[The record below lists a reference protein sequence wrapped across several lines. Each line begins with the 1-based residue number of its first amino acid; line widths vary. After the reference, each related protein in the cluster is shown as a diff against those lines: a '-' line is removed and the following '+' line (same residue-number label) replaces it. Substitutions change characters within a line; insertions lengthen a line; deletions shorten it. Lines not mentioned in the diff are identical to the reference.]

1 MKRIY
6 NSIDIGSDTIKI
18 VVCELYKNKLNLLA
32 ATTTKSNGI
41 KKGLI
46 TDIELARRSVK
57 KALTEIED
65 MLGITI
71 TKVIANVPSY
81 LSEFSMVN
89 ATILIDNE
97 ENVVSGNDVVK
108 VIQETF
114 KNYNDLSR
122 EMLTILPIDFKVDNQ
137 MTNDPKGFIGKE
149 LSTRGIMVTTPKKNI
164 YSVVGLLESL
174 GLEVVDVSL
183 DSIGDLNT
191 FKTKEMEK
199 QAGVIVNIGSETT
212 TISLF
217 NKGIIVKNT
226 IIQLGGKNI
235 DNDIAYI
242 YKIEID
248 MAKRLKEKI
257 ALAHKNY
264 ANNSEIVEITNKYN
278 ENVRISQS
286 ELSEIVYSRIEEI
299 LNLVKK
305 EINGLANRSIDYII
319 VTGGT
324 SNIPYFNNIA
334 EQILGKNTIVGQ
346 IKLIGI
352 RNNKYSACLGN
363 IIYFIQKLRIKGNN
377 YTMITKENVEILS
390 STRKNNM
397 NETNI
402 WKALIGFFDE

>member
-305 EINGLANRSIDYII
+305 E
-319 VTGGT
+319 
-324 SNIPYFNNIA
+324 
-334 EQILGKNTIVGQ
+334 
-346 IKLIGI
+346 
-352 RNNKYSACLGN
+352 
-363 IIYFIQKLRIKGNN
+363 
-377 YTMITKENVEILS
+377 
-390 STRKNNM
+390 
-397 NETNI
+397 
-402 WKALIGFFDE
+402 